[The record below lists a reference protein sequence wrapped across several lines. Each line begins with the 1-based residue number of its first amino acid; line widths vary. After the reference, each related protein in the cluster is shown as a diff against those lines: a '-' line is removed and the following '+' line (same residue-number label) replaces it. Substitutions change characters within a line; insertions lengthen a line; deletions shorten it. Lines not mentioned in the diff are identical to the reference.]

1 MVGCLRSA
9 GTGQLVV
16 PRVQTKHG
24 EMAFSHCSAERA
36 NKKVSLHVKISLGYV
51 AVPWDAHPSRNCLL
65 HEVKNLNLVV
75 NALRGL

>member
-24 EMAFSHCSAERA
+24 EMAFSHCSAEGA
-36 NKKVSLHVKISLGYV
+36 NKKVSLHVKYLFDMLLFLGMLIHQEIVSL
-51 AVPWDAHPSRNCLL
+51 A
-65 HEVKNLNLVV
+65 
-75 NALRGL
+75 